1 MSWISNYVRPK
12 IRALVTR
19 QDIPDDLWEKCPDCG
34 QMIFHRELEKA
45 LRVCTHCGYHMRIG
59 PQERMRLLFDSG
71 QFTPIEL
78 PESIQDPLKFRDRK
92 RYSDRLREARQ
103 KAGGH
108 DAIQVAHGRMGGHPV
123 VMACFDFSFMGG
135 SMGIAVGEGLL
146 AAARLAC
153 MQEAPLLAVP
163 ASGGARMQEGI
174 LSLMQMPRT
183 TVAVDMVKEKGLP
196 YIVLLTDPTTGG
208 VSASFAMLGDLTLA
222 EPGSV
227 IGFAGQRVIEATV
240 REQLPEGFQRAE
252 YLRDHGM
259 VDQVV
264 DRRELRERLITL
276 FGLLMRTTPEARI
289 VRIPDG
295 SLSPDG
301 PRVAGG
307 RPRIDDGRPNA
318 EPDRQPAAAGT
329 DKTQGQAQPEKRSSW
344 SLSLTGRSRDKTG
357 SEKTGSEKTGAQKT
371 SAEKTGSDK
380 ASAEKTGGEKAGG
393 DKTADKAK
401 DAKSKG
407 ETGAKDARKS
417 GGQAESASHDPQQ
430 AGSDGTDDQSTATS
444 RRAAE

>member
-19 QDIPDDLWEKCPDCG
+19 SDIPDDLWEKCPDCG

-45 LRVCTHCGYHMRIG
+45 LRVCTHCGYHLRIG

-78 PESIQDPLKFRDRK
+78 PEAIQDPLKFRDRK
-92 RYSDRLREARQ
+92 RYSDRLREARA
-103 KAGGH
+103 KAEGN
-108 DAIQVAHGRMGGHPV
+108 DAIVVAHGRMGGHPV

-208 VSASFAMLGDLTLA
+208 GSASFAMLGDLTLA

-276 FGLLMRTTPEARI
+276 FGLLTRTTPEARI
-289 VRIPDG
+289 VRIPEG
-295 SLSPDG
+295 ALKLDG
-301 PRVAGG
+301 PRVAGKG
-307 RPRIDDGRPNA
+307 PGIDDGRPTT
-318 EPDRQPAAAGT
+318 EP
-329 DKTQGQAQPEKRSSW
+329 QAQPASVTSTSEGQQQQPGEKRSSW
-344 SLSLTGRSRDKTG
+344 TLSLTGRSRDRTG
-357 SEKTGSEKTGAQKT
+357 DKM
-371 SAEKTGSDK
+371 AEKGK
-380 ASAEKTGGEKAGG
+380 
-393 DKTADKAK
+393 ADKAK
-401 DAKSKG
+401 ADKPSTGGDQGGVQGGVQDDTRSDAADQGGGGSRD
-407 ETGAKDARKS
+407 GA
-417 GGQAESASHDPQQ
+417 E
-430 AGSDGTDDQSTATS
+430 GTNSN